1 MKNLPNCITA
11 VRILGTVGLLFIDPL
26 SGTFLAVYTLSGVT
40 DVLDGFIARRMGTT
54 SELGA
59 RLDSIADLLFYAVM
73 LIKIFPVMW
82 NVLPKKIW
90 IMVGAIL
97 LVRVFSYTAAARKY
111 HRFASLH
118 TYLNKA
124 SGLAVFGVPYVISG
138 AAAIPYCCIVCAVAM
153 TASLE
158 ELAIHLT
165 SENYNP
171 DRKTMFHR
179 AA

>member
-11 VRILGTVGLLFIDPL
+11 VRIMGTAGMLFIDPL
-26 SGTFLAVYTLSGVT
+26 SGSFLAVYTISGIT
-40 DVLDGFIARRMGTT
+40 DVLDGFIARKMGTT

-59 RLDSIADLLFYAVM
+59 KLDSIADLLFYAVM
-73 LIKIFPVMW
+73 LIRIFPVMW

-90 IMVGAIL
+90 IMVGTIL
-97 LVRVFSYTAAARKY
+97 LVRLVSYAAAAKKY
-111 HRFASLH
+111 HRFAAQH

-124 SGLAVFGVPYVISG
+124 SGLAVFGIPYVISG
-138 AAAIPYCCIVCAVAM
+138 AAAVFYCWTVCAVAM

-171 DRKTMFHR
+171 ERKSMFHR